1 MAWVTSGQMFTGSRL
16 TSAIMH
22 AVMLCGCHQVSSLI
36 NTHWDFIGVQAAGPT
51 DSESGEDSAA
61 AKRQRKAHQGPSAL
75 RPPTHSGTPPPS
87 AAAPSPQHQSAHV
100 NGHSE
105 QRHSQG
111 QRWQNEDEARGNRAG
126 SIGAEGRSGSMEAP
140 VTNGGDREQVAA
152 AAPSV
157 GKIKLKLRR
166 PLSGD
171 EYDESWFA
179 EYIDRQPNLRG
190 PITDMVQVKLKSMCL
205 AHVVDLGTCLSNYL
219 A

>member
-1 MAWVTSGQMFTGSRL
+1 MTADLDLQQCTLYCPVA
-16 TSAIMH
+16 AIRFC
-22 AVMLCGCHQVSSLI
+22 LLI
-36 NTHWDFIGVQAAGPT
+36 NTHQDLIGLQAAGPT

-61 AKRQRKAHQGPSAL
+61 AKRQRKAHQGPSGL
-75 RPPTHSGTPPPS
+75 RPPTHNGTPPPS

-126 SIGAEGRSGSMEAP
+126 SIGAEGRSASMEAP
-140 VTNGGDREQVAA
+140 VTNGDRGQVAA

-166 PLSGD
+166 PLSAD
-171 EYDESWFA
+171 EYNESWFA
-179 EYIDRQPNLRG
+179 EYVDKQPNLRG
-190 PITDMVQVKLKSMCL
+190 LITDMDQVKLNAMCS
-205 AHVVDLGTCLSNYL
+205 AHVVDLDHV
-219 A
+219 

>member
-1 MAWVTSGQMFTGSRL
+1 VVATRL
-16 TSAIMH
+16 C
-22 AVMLCGCHQVSSLI
+22 LLI
-36 NTHWDFIGVQAAGPT
+36 NTHQNFIGLQAAGE

-61 AKRQRKAHQGPSAL
+61 AKRQRKAQKGPSGL

-111 QRWQNEDEARGNRAG
+111 QQWQNEDEVRGNRAG
-126 SIGAEGRSGSMEAP
+126 SVGAEVRSASMEAP
-140 VTNGGDREQVAA
+140 VTNGDRGQVAA

-166 PLSGD
+166 PLSA

-179 EYIDRQPNLRG
+179 EYVDKQPNLRG
-190 PITDMVQVKLKSMCL
+190 PITDMDQVKLKC
-205 AHVVDLGTCLSNYL
+205 HVFGPNC
-219 A
+219 